1 MLRQANW
8 WVRLGELAKELV
20 GKDFVWGETD
30 CVTIARLSLAA
41 QFGEDPIAELTNV
54 AYTTKGGAT
63 RAFNKLGSL
72 GEMALKAGAREI
84 PARRARDGDFLV
96 FPKGETGVYENVAS
110 KMGGLWII
118 ASPSLDRVVAVKHFN
133 GAEDAEDVKAYRF

>member
-30 CVTIARLSLAA
+30 CVTIARRALAA
-41 QFGEDPIAELTNV
+41 QFGEDPIVELTNV
-54 AYTTKGGAT
+54 TYTTKGGAT
-63 RAFNKLGSL
+63 RAFNTLGSL
-72 GEMALKAGAREI
+72 GAMALKAGAREI
-84 PARRARDGDFLV
+84 PARRARDGDFLI
-96 FPKGETGVYENVAS
+96 FPKAEQTYENVAS
-110 KMGGLWII
+110 RMGGAWII
-118 ASPSLDRVVAVKHFN
+118 ASLSIDKVVAVKHFN